1 MSREWILKVVILM
14 MLPSLGWGT
23 DEFCSKE
30 KGFDYRPNVKY
41 QNSLPLSSCYI
52 TKEQFISKQSLS
64 GFIVADLRSVKKQKT
79 LLVASAIPYSVVALK
94 PLLASRNLDVVL
106 LPDRASLL
114 SSMELCSDVSLIS
127 QPYLIPYGIRG
138 AQAYGLSVQSTD
150 GSVDLFSVET
160 YIKNQNSKLEDIVFV
175 IPSKL
180 AKNKI
185 VEGLNSVIMES
196 IDLNDI
202 HRLMAKEVQG
212 QSIVVIPRLLFKAY
226 KPDKNLLQLYPE
238 IYHLDK
244 NLSSFVESL
253 KLSKNTKKIIQ
264 KGC

>member
-1 MSREWILKVVILM
+1 MSREWILKVIVIM
-14 MLPSLGWGT
+14 MLPTSGWAG

-30 KGFDYRPNVKY
+30 KDFNYRPNVQY

-52 TKEQFISKQSLS
+52 TKEQFISKQSLP
-64 GFIVADLRSVKKQKT
+64 GFIVADLRSVKKQKA
-79 LLVASAIPYSVVALK
+79 LLVPSATPYSVIALRS
-94 PLLASRNLDVVL
+94 LLASRNLDVVL
-106 LPDRASLL
+106 LPDRTSLL
-114 SSMELCSDVSLIS
+114 SSMELCLDAGLIS
-127 QPYLIPYGIRG
+127 QPYLIPYGVRG

-175 IPSKL
+175 IPSDL
-180 AKNKI
+180 AKSKS
-185 VEGLNSVIMES
+185 VEGLKTVIMES
-196 IDLNDI
+196 IDLDVI
-202 HRLMAKEVQG
+202 HERMAKGVLG

-226 KPDKNLLQLYPE
+226 KPDNNLLQLYPE

-253 KLSKNTKKIIQ
+253 KSSKETKKIIQ
-264 KGC
+264 RGC